1 MDKGKRQ
8 FNNDRKPQRPGKQG
22 GFQARS
28 QGRPEGRPQGRPQ
41 GRPDF
46 NKPRE
51 DDAFADQG
59 SSDKLEGRNA
69 VTEALQAGRDFNKIW
84 ILKPEGDK
92 PLDHGL
98 IRILDEA
105 NKRGIIVTRATRQI
119 LDKMSSTHNHQGV
132 IASVAAHKYAE
143 LDEIITEC
151 RDEGR
156 PALLVA
162 LDEIKDAYNLGSIL
176 RISDCCGVDGV
187 IIPER
192 RSVTLDSMVAKAS
205 AGAIEYVPVA
215 RVTNLAQTLSRL
227 KEKENFWVCGTDMNA
242 DYEYHDADYSGNL
255 VVVIGSEGDGMRDGV
270 RKCCDFTVSIP
281 MSGHVNSLNAAVAA
295 GVVLFEAQ
303 AKRHKED

>member
-1 MDKGKRQ
+1 MDKGKRR
-8 FNNDRKPQRPGKQG
+8 FNQDRKPGRPAK
-22 GFQARS
+22 
-28 QGRPEGRPQGRPQ
+28 QGRPEFKR
-41 GRPDF
+41 D
-46 NKPRE
+46 RE
-51 DDAFADQG
+51 DDAFTEQG
-59 SSDKLEGRNA
+59 STDKLEGRNA

-119 LDKMSSTHNHQGV
+119 LDKMSNTHNHQGV
-132 IASVAAHKYAE
+132 IASVAPHKYAD
-143 LDEIITEC
+143 LDEIIGKC

-192 RSVTLDSMVAKAS
+192 RSVSLDSMVAKAS

-215 RVTNLAQTLSRL
+215 RVTNLAQTLTRL
-227 KEKENFWVCGTDMNA
+227 KEKDNFWVCGTDMNA
-242 DYEYHDADYSGNL
+242 DYEYHDADYST
-255 VVVIGSEGDGMRDGV
+255 E
-270 RKCCDFTVSIP
+270 
-281 MSGHVNSLNAAVAA
+281 
-295 GVVLFEAQ
+295 
-303 AKRHKED
+303 

>member
-1 MDKGKRQ
+1 MTELNSRKHSRKMDKGKRR
-8 FNNDRKPQRPGKQG
+8 FDRDRK
-22 GFQARS
+22 
-28 QGRPEGRPQGRPQ
+28 QGRPEGS
-41 GRPDF
+41 RPDRR
-46 NKPRE
+46 PDIRRERE
-51 DDAFADQG
+51 DDAFAKAG
-59 SSDKLEGRNA
+59 STDKIEGRNA
-69 VTEALQAGRDFNKIW
+69 VTEALAAGRDFNKIW

-105 NKRGIIVTRATRQI
+105 NKRGVVVTRATRQI
-119 LDKMSSTHNHQGV
+119 LDKMSATHNHQGV
-132 IASVAAHKYAE
+132 IASVAPHSYAD
-143 LDEIITEC
+143 LDEIIAKC
-151 RDEGR
+151 REEDR

-192 RSVTLDSMVAKAS
+192 RSVALDSMVAKAS

-215 RVTNLAQTLSRL
+215 RVTNLAQTLTRL

-242 DYEYHDADYSGNL
+242 DYDYHNADYSGNL

-281 MSGHVNSLNAAVAA
+281 MTGHVNSLNAAVAA

-303 AKRHKED
+303 AKRNKE